1 MKLIIIIIANL
12 YIAPQCAK
20 HCSKYLKYKYKLP
33 QLILTVALWRRY
45 FFTVFVSQMKK
56 KMLWQIII
64 IGIPLWHSRFSPD
77 HHNEANIKIKQVT

>member
-1 MKLIIIIIANL
+1 MKVIIIIIANV

-56 KMLWQIII
+56 KNALTDYNYRYT
-64 IGIPLWHSRFSPD
+64 SVTF
-77 HHNEANIKIKQVT
+77 QV